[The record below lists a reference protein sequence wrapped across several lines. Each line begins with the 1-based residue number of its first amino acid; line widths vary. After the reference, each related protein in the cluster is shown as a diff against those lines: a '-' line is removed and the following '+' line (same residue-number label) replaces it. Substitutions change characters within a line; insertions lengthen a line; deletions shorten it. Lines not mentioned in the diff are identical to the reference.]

1 MIFHLIAQG
10 SIDMAKNKLPVEKLK
25 ASKKAIPVRIVSDA
39 PEATSDRGYEARE
52 RKYRAEDALR
62 TIKEYEKLQSDKGLM
77 KDVKALA
84 KEQMNALKKIC

>member
-1 MIFHLIAQG
+1 
-10 SIDMAKNKLPVEKLK
+10 MAKSKLPVEKLK
-25 ASKKAIPVRIVSDA
+25 ASKKPIPVKIVSDYDG
-39 PEATSDRGYEARE
+39 PMETKSSEARE

-62 TIKEYEKLQSDKGLM
+62 TIKEYEKLQADKGLM

>member
-1 MIFHLIAQG
+1 MIAQG
-10 SIDMAKNKLPVEKLK
+10 SIDMGKNKLPVEKLK
-25 ASKKAIPVRIVSDA
+25 ASKKPIPVKIVSETTDS
-39 PEATSDRGYEARE
+39 PMRDEARE

-62 TIKEYEKLQSDKGLM
+62 TIKEYEKLQSDKSLM

>member
-1 MIFHLIAQG
+1 
-10 SIDMAKNKLPVEKLK
+10 MAKAKLPVQKLT
-25 ASKKAIPVRIVSDA
+25 ASKKTKPVPVKIVSDYDDGPKETA
-39 PEATSDRGYEARE
+39 GHEARE

-62 TIKEYEKLQSDKGLM
+62 TIKEYEKLQADKALM